1 MNKWMDIDKR
11 IDELSKPKIIRT
23 NQLPDIKAASPNT
36 LYILNNLQGNI
47 ERYMI
52 IDGEWVN
59 IDNVFNKYMNPT
71 IIASGGR
78 GDYIQQSG
86 GGGNGKYSTY
96 CGGGGGGNGYPGLGY
111 LVESDNKNKKC
122 YYDISPIPSKG
133 YIDKKLEEAQ
143 KDIEKRLG
151 RKVNSMRC
159 RRCGKTLDPND
170 IHVLVDHNNSD
181 RRVPVN
187 TIVMT
192 RVDSEADFTMP
203 NKMYARPFI
212 PGVICNDC
220 LGSLCTWMNQMGE
233 WNKDDEDI
241 NDKLY
246 DEDTINKFGHL
257 INNK

>member
-1 MNKWMDIDKR
+1 MDKWMDIEKR

-23 NQLPDIKAASPNT
+23 NQLPDIETTNPNT
-36 LYILNNLQGNI
+36 LYILDNPHGSI
-47 ERYMI
+47 ERYMA

-59 IDNVFNKYMNPT
+59 IDNAFDNYMNPT
-71 IIASGGR
+71 IITGGGR
-78 GDYIQQSG
+78 GNYIQQS
-86 GGGNGKYSTY
+86 
-96 CGGGGGGNGYPGLGY
+96 GGGGNGYPGLGY
-111 LVESDNKNKKC
+111 LVEGDDKNRGY
-122 YYDISPIPSKG
+122 YYDISPIPSKE

-143 KDIEKRLG
+143 KDIEKRLE
-151 RKVNSMRC
+151 RKINSMRC
-159 RRCGKTLDPND
+159 RRCGKILDPND
-170 IHVLVDHNNSD
+170 VHVLVDHNNSD

-192 RVDSEADFTMP
+192 RVDSETDFTMP
-203 NKMYARPFI
+203 NKMYSRPFI

-220 LGSLCTWMNQMGE
+220 LASLCAWMNQMGE
-233 WNKDDEDI
+233 WNKDNKDI

>member
-23 NQLPDIKAASPNT
+23 NQLPDIKEASPNT
-36 LYILNNLQGNI
+36 LYILDNLQGNI

-59 IDNVFNKYMNPT
+59 IDDTFNKYMNPT

-78 GDYIQQSG
+78 GGHIQQSG
-86 GGGNGKYSTY
+86 DGGNRYS
-96 CGGGGGGNGYPGLGY
+96 GLGC
-111 LVESDNKNKKC
+111 LVEGNNKRC
-122 YYDISPIPSKG
+122 YYDISPIPGKE

-151 RKVNSMRC
+151 RKVDNMRC
-159 RRCGKTLDPND
+159 RRCGKILDPNNV
-170 IHVLVDHNNSD
+170 HVLVDHNNSD

-187 TIVMT
+187 TMIMT

-203 NKMYARPFI
+203 NKMYSRPFI

-233 WNKDDEDI
+233 WNKDNKDI